1 MTSSSLTIP
10 GPPTQHGQLA
20 HRRDRR
26 STNRPGPPN
35 WPVQSSSRRPRLS
48 VPAVTVDCCT
58 EEYPAP
64 SKGAPAPS
72 HCRGPPVTYVRPHYR
87 RDGTFVR
94 GHNRRTR
101 PRTAQSSAAA
111 RHTTAQP
118 RPVPAA
124 ALTTYVHPY
133 YRSDG
138 TRVRGHHRSIHP
150 RTVAVAA
157 GTGGAGLVVLLV
169 LLAFAGEPGSTTKAP
184 ASTTPSQ
191 SASTPAI
198 HRR

>member
-1 MTSSSLTIP
+1 M
-10 GPPTQHGQLA
+10 
-20 HRRDRR
+20 
-26 STNRPGPPN
+26 
-35 WPVQSSSRRPRLS
+35 
-48 VPAVTVDCCT
+48 
-58 EEYPAP
+58 
-64 SKGAPAPS
+64 
-72 HCRGPPVTYVRPHYR
+72 TYVRPHYR
-87 RDGTFVR
+87 RDGTFVK
-94 GHNRRTR
+94 GHNRRTK
-101 PRTAQSSAAA
+101 PRTAQPGATA

-124 ALTTYVHPY
+124 APTTYVHPY

-157 GTGGAGLVVLLV
+157 GTGGGGLVLLLV
-169 LLAFAGEPGSTTKAP
+169 LLALAGGPGTTTKAP
-184 ASTTPSQ
+184 ANTPPSQ